1 MIESAPV
8 MSASSPSAWSSPD
21 FRRLTAARFLLSFAA
36 QIQTLVMAW
45 QVYRLTRDPL
55 YLGLIGLVEAAPAL
69 SLALF
74 AGDLVDRRDPLK
86 VYKNV
91 IRGVLASAAILLLV
105 SLPAMKVPPHARLF
119 WIYAAAFVAGC
130 ARGFSQPSLY
140 AIVPQMIP
148 RESLAVS
155 SAWITSAFQTA
166 SVFGPAVGGVLFAW
180 RGPATPYAVDAAL
193 LMGALLCACAI
204 GFRPAPAPGR
214 PAGERGFDRAT
225 SGLRYVFA
233 HDVLLAALALDMFAV
248 LFGGVE
254 AILPIF
260 AGEILKVGAVGLGL
274 LQAAPSAGA
283 LLGSALMIRRPA
295 DRGAGRVLLVVV
307 TGFGLCMI
315 AFALSRDMRLSL
327 ALLALAGGLDSVS
340 MVIRSAIVQL
350 ASPDAMRGRIAS
362 VNAIFIGVSNE
373 LGAFESGVAAK
384 LLGTAP
390 SVVFGGALT
399 LATVAFAAVSSPRL
413 RRLDLSSLEA

>member
-1 MIESAPV
+1 
-8 MSASSPSAWSSPD
+8 MSASPPSAWSSRD

-55 YLGLIGLVEAAPAL
+55 HLGLIGLVEAAPAL

-91 IRGVLASAAILLLV
+91 IRGVLVSAAILLTV
-105 SLPAMKVPPHARLF
+105 SLPATKVPPHAQLF

-193 LMGALLCACAI
+193 LVGALLCASAVA
-204 GFRPAPAPGR
+204 FRPAPAR
-214 PAGERGFDRAT
+214 SSGERGFDRVT
-225 SGLRYVFA
+225 SGLRHVLA

-283 LLGSALMIRRPA
+283 LIGSALMIRRPA
-295 DRGAGRVLLVVV
+295 DRGAGRTLLWVV

-315 AFALSRDMRLSL
+315 AFALSRDMILSM

-350 ASPDAMRGRIAS
+350 ASPDRMRGRVAS

-384 LLGTAP
+384 FLGTVP

-399 LATVAFAAVSSPRL
+399 LATVAFAAAVSPRL
-413 RRLDLSSLEA
+413 RRLDLGSLKA